1 MELRTLGV
9 LLLCTTH
16 VCLVALVLLHN
27 KRALVNRL
35 FAFSVLSAV
44 GWILAIFSAL
54 STQNPVYT
62 LWLGRLGFGFAAAI
76 PFGLLWMFHAFSDGH
91 VRFSEPRVSIPGG
104 LCLLFVLISL
114 SPWVVTGSTETY
126 GRQNFVYGQG
136 HKLFGVYF
144 LGIFAFA
151 MITLSRTIRTSSGL
165 KRLQLRYLL
174 LGNVL
179 AGAGGITTN
188 LIVPLIWKTSNY
200 SVLGPYFTLLMASF
214 SAHAIIRH
222 RLMNIRLVVHRGFV
236 YLLAAVAAGGIFAG
250 FLGLVALVMG
260 QHRQDVPF
268 ATQVLVALAI
278 ALAFQPLKGW
288 IQSCMDRYLY
298 RESYNYQQIIREASR
313 TIGSTL
319 DLQTLL
325 GYICEVA
332 RRTCRSDLI
341 AVFIRDQGDSSFRVA
356 TRQSFGDTAPS
367 LLDNP
372 VDTNRALPVFL
383 HNARRPLLRDELGR
397 SLDGSQAKEAIRE
410 LISLGGDFAL
420 PMFSEQHLLGFIL
433 LGPKLSGDAYFDED
447 VELLSTLANQAAIAI
462 KNAQL
467 YRQVVVVNEYIENI
481 LRTMDSGVITID
493 HRGRVALCNSTAAR
507 LTGLSREHLTSLT
520 VDTLPSPLGSQL
532 QQTLSDG
539 GARSQVETALPGEGD
554 RRTPLVCSTSA
565 LRDERGTV
573 IGALVVFSDLSKIKA
588 LENEKRTAERL
599 ASFGALVSGIAHEI
613 KNPLVAIKTFAEL
626 LPERFSDTDF
636 RDDFSKVVKTEIDR
650 IDGLVGRLRG
660 LAAPGLG
667 TGTATDI
674 REPISET
681 LSLLRGQLEQMQI
694 TVQRNLGS
702 SQALVTIDPAQ
713 AKQLFLN
720 LFLNAIEAMTPG
732 GNLTV
737 SVVRL
742 QRQGQPWIQ
751 VAVGDTGPG
760 IPDAIR
766 SKIFE
771 PFFTTKPRGSGLGL
785 AICRS
790 ITDAHRGTI
799 RAETAVPGGGTTILL
814 EFPAANVQAPIE
826 EQTAL
831 RRSPAPSGKKI

>member
-1 MELRTLGV
+1 MDLRTFGV
-9 LLLCTTH
+9 LVLCTTH
-16 VCLVALVLLHN
+16 LCLGTLVVLHN
-27 KRALVNRL
+27 RRALVNKL
-35 FAFSVLSAV
+35 FGLLVFTTV
-44 GWILAIFSAL
+44 GWILTIFFAL
-54 STQNPVYT
+54 STDSAQYT
-62 LWLGRLGFGFAAAI
+62 LWLGRVGFAFASGI
-76 PFGLLWMFHAFSDGH
+76 PFTLICMFRAFSATPFAARD
-91 VRFSEPRVSIPGG
+91 PRIYVPAL
-104 LCLLFVLISL
+104 LCAAFVLLSL
-114 SPWVVTGSTETY
+114 SPWIVVGSLEAS
-126 GRQNFVYGQG
+126 GRKNFVYGPI
-136 HKLFGVYF
+136 HKFFGVYF
-144 LGIFAFA
+144 LGAFVFAIA
-151 MITLSRTIRTSSGL
+151 TLWRTIQISSGL

-174 LGNVL
+174 LGIAL
-179 AGAGGITTN
+179 GGAGATTTN
-188 LIVPLIWKTSNY
+188 LIIPLIWKTSAY
-200 SVLGPYFTLLMASF
+200 SVLGPYFTLLLVSF

-222 RLMNIRLVVHRGFV
+222 RLMNIHLVVRRGSV
-236 YLLAAVAAGGIFAG
+236 YLIAAIVAGGVFAA
-250 FLGLVALVMG
+250 FLALISAIMG
-260 QHRQDVPF
+260 KRRQDIPL
-268 ATQVLVALAI
+268 ATEVLVALAI
-278 ALAFQPLKGW
+278 ALAFQPLKGR
-288 IQSCMDRYLY
+288 IQGWLDRYLY

-319 DLQTLL
+319 DLQALL
-325 GYICEVA
+325 NYVCEVA
-332 RRTCRSDLI
+332 QRTCRPDLI
-341 AVFIRDQGDSSFRVA
+341 AVFVRDPGDLSFRLA
-356 TRQSFGDTAPS
+356 TRQGFADTPTG
-367 LLDNP
+367 LLDRLVEAN
-372 VDTNRALPVFL
+372 NALPVSL
-383 HNARRPLLRDELGR
+383 HGSRKPLLRDELGR
-397 SLDGSQAKEAIRE
+397 SPDGSQARETIRA
-410 LISLGGDFAL
+410 LTSLGGDFAL

-751 VAVGDTGPG
+751 VAVRDTGPG

>member
-1 MELRTLGV
+1 MDLPTLGI
-9 LLLCTTH
+9 LILCTTH
-16 VCLVALVLLHN
+16 LCLGALVVLHN
-27 KRALVNRL
+27 RRALVNKL
-35 FAFSVLSAV
+35 FGLVVVAIV
-44 GWILAIFSAL
+44 GWILSIYFAIWADDP
-54 STQNPVYT
+54 THT
-62 LWLGRLGFGFAAAI
+62 LWLGRLGFAFAGGI
-76 PFGLLWMFHAFSDGH
+76 PFSLICLFHAFSTD
-91 VRFSEPRVSIPGG
+91 RFTGKDPTVHIPAILCG
-104 LCLLFVLISL
+104 LFMLLSF
-114 SPWVVTGSTETY
+114 SPWIVVGSVEVG
-126 GRQNFVYGQG
+126 GRATAVYGPA

-144 LGIFAFA
+144 LGAFIFAIA
-151 MITLSRTIRTSSGL
+151 TLWRTIRTSSGL

-174 LGNVL
+174 LGIVL
-179 AGAGGITTN
+179 GGVGGTTTN
-188 LIVPLIWKTSNY
+188 LIIPLIWKTSSY
-200 SVLGPYFTLLMASF
+200 SASGPYFTLLMVSF

-222 RLMNIRLVVHRGFV
+222 RLMDIRLIVRRGSV
-236 YLLAAVAAGGIFAG
+236 YLIAAAVAGGIFAT
-250 FLGLVALVMG
+250 FLALVGALMNTR
-260 QHRQDVPF
+260 RQEIPL
-268 ATQVLVALAI
+268 ATEVLVALGI

-288 IQSCMDRYLY
+288 IQSWLDRYLY

-325 GYICEVA
+325 NYVCEVA
-332 RRTCRSDLI
+332 RRTCRPDLI
-341 AVFIRDQGDSSFRVA
+341 AVFVRDPGDLSFRVA
-356 TRQSFGDTAPS
+356 TRQGFGDTATG
-367 LLDNP
+367 LLARP
-372 VDTNRALPVFL
+372 VQANDALPVSL
-383 HNARRPLLRDELGR
+383 DNSRRPLLRDELGR
-397 SLDGSQAKEAIRE
+397 SFDGSQAKEAIRE
-410 LISLGGDFAL
+410 LTSLGGDFAL
-420 PMFSEQHLLGFIL
+420 PMFSEQHLLGFVL
-433 LGPKLSGDAYFDED
+433 LGPKLSGDAYFNED

-467 YRQVVVVNEYIENI
+467 YREVLVVNEYIENI

-507 LTGLSREHLTSLT
+507 LTGLSRERLTSLT
-520 VDTLPSPLGSQL
+520 VDTLPAPLGSQL
-532 QQTLSDG
+532 HQTLSDG
-539 GARSQVETALPGEGD
+539 SSRSQVETALPGQGD

-573 IGALVVFSDLSKIKA
+573 IGALVVFSDLSKVKA

-599 ASFGALVSGIAHEI
+599 ASFGSLVSGIAHEI

-660 LAAPGLG
+660 LAAPGLE
-667 TGTATDI
+667 TGAPTDI

-694 TVQRNLGS
+694 AVHRSLGS
-702 SQALVTIDPAQ
+702 SQALVTMDPAQ
-713 AKQLFLN
+713 VKQLSLN

-732 GNLTV
+732 GQLTV
-737 SVVRL
+737 SVVLL

-751 VAVGDTGPG
+751 IAVSDTGPG

-790 ITDAHRGTI
+790 ITDAHRGMI
-799 RAETAVPGGGTTILL
+799 RVETAVPGGGTTILV
-814 EFPAANVQAPIE
+814 EFPAANVQARIE

-831 RRSPAPSGKKI
+831 RR